1 MTQVDLKM
9 TTYIMIFYAVL
20 SYLLG
25 PAIGYNITK
34 TKDGIGYGLVAGSL
48 ISIVLWYTYGSKKI

>member
-48 ISIVLWYTYGSKKI
+48 ISIVLWYAYGSKKI